1 MTALI
6 LSLATLSVRIC
17 VRLRRV
23 RFPHAVAIALVLG
36 LAVPSNAAELVKGS
50 VSVFTDGG
58 YTRLLFRFEEEV
70 PARINV
76 AGTIMVINF
85 KKPVQVGVERL
96 NDSAREYISV
106 ARRDP
111 DGTAIRIALA
121 RKVKVNTITAGER
134 FYVDLLPDNWTGMLP
149 GLPQEVVDDLS
160 RRAHEAER
168 LLYQHKIIAKQ
179 QEPVLMRVRVARQPT
194 FIRYVFEMPDTANVV
209 PEESE
214 GKLTLNFD
222 RAIRWD
228 LADAKATMPPTLESI
243 DAANE
248 FDSTAVTFALN
259 GAPEVR
265 TFREDRSIVVDI
277 GTGSG
282 KSYPE
287 AQVGG
292 KPPAVSAP
300 SIDAPETVPA
310 AKEAAAPAVAKEE
323 IKSAAKNASPAK
335 IEAAKPDVAPAP
347 KAEAI
352 KSEAP
357 KAEAPKLEAPKVEA
371 PRAETPKAAL
381 KPEAAAKP
389 ETTPPPAPPPNVG
402 QAPPAAASE
411 LSKAAPVKSVA
422 VPDVAPLDAPPVAP
436 KAAAAKPIAP
446 KNEPTAVVASV
457 QQSGST
463 LRIAFPFALP
473 TPAAVFRRADMLW
486 LIFDSDKK
494 IDIAAL
500 AADKDSGIRHT
511 KLDRG
516 TDGEAVIR
524 IRLARPRLVSLAADG
539 PGWVVTVADA
549 VTVPTQPLSVSRSIL
564 GKSQATIAVPFDGPG
579 RLHVLK
585 DRDIGDSLMVITGLG
600 PARGF
605 LNRQDFV
612 ELRALVSTHGIVVQP
627 VADDIMADIEAD
639 RVTFSRPGGL
649 SLSPTTQA
657 EEQIASTFR
666 SLTFDP
672 QTWGFDRQAPFVQRQ
687 SELVRLAAAAPEA
700 KRKQARLNLA
710 RFYLARDMA
719 AEAKGVI
726 DVALA
731 DQRDSTD
738 VTGSILRAVADV
750 MMDRPHEAL
759 KILSTPQIGNQHD
772 APVWRAVA
780 FAREGK
786 WPEAREAFKTSDA
799 ALASLPLELQR
810 MAMLEALRAAIEVR
824 DFTAAARLVNDFETA
839 GVPPDIEPILK
850 VLAGRLSEGLGRN
863 DDALANYRLAADASD
878 RRSASQGR
886 LREIAL
892 MHAKGG
898 MPRKDAIAA
907 LETLVT
913 VWRGD
918 ETETEG
924 LKLLANLYTQEGRYR
939 DAFHVMR
946 TALKA
951 HPNSDMTRKIQDEAA
966 ATFDSLFLEG
976 KGDSLPP
983 VEALGLFYDYRELT
997 PIGRRGDEMIRRLAD
1012 RLVAVDLL
1020 DQGAELLQHQV
1031 DHRLQGAARAQ
1042 VATRLA
1048 VVYLMNRRPERA
1060 LATLQSTRSGDLAN
1074 ELRDQRLLLEA
1085 RALSDIGRHELALE
1099 LIVNIKGSE
1108 AVRLRSDIFWA
1119 AKRWRDAAEQI
1130 ELLHGERW
1138 REFAPLND
1146 SERSDILRAAIGYTI
1161 GDEPMG
1167 LDRLREK
1174 YGAKMAESSDAR
1186 AFEVVTSPIGSGRP
1200 EFMAI
1205 AKRLAA
1211 VDTLQAFLRDI
1222 RKRYPDAVP
1231 PAAATKDAVPAA
1243 APKPEAAVPADK
1255 AVVTAPADSNPAAS
1269 PLPPKAPVGVPLRPD
1284 MTPTGSIP
1292 KLPKPRPVV
1301 R

>member
-1 MTALI
+1 MTALT
-6 LSLATLSVRIC
+6 LSLASLRARARAC
-17 VRLRRV
+17 LRRM
-23 RFPHAVAIALVLG
+23 RFPHVAAMALALSV
-36 LAVPSNAAELVKGS
+36 APPAHADDPVKGT

-58 YTRLLFRFEEEV
+58 YTRLLFRLEEEV

-76 AGTIMVINF
+76 AGTIMVISF
-85 KKPVQVGVERL
+85 KKPVQIGVERL
-96 NDSAREYISV
+96 NDSARDYISV

-121 RKVKVNTITAGER
+121 RKVKVNTIKAGER

-149 GLPQEVVDDLS
+149 GLPQEVVDDLA
-160 RRAHEAER
+160 RRAREAEQ

-179 QEPVLMRVRVARQPT
+179 KEPSLMRVRVARLPT

-209 PEESE
+209 PEEGE

-222 RAIRWD
+222 QAVRWD
-228 LADAKATMPPTLESI
+228 LADAKATMPPTLEAI
-243 DAANE
+243 DAAHE
-248 FDSTAVTFALN
+248 FNSATVTFTLN

-265 TFREDRSIVVDI
+265 TFREDRSIVVDVS
-277 GTGSG
+277 TGSG
-282 KSYPE
+282 KILSE
-287 AQVGG
+287 GQGDV
-292 KPPAVSAP
+292 KPLAKSAP

-310 AKEAAAPAVAKEE
+310 TKEGAALPAPKEE
-323 IKSAAKNASPAK
+323 IKSAAPAK
-335 IEAAKPDVAPAP
+335 SEVAKPAVAPAP
-347 KAEAI
+347 KP
-352 KSEAP
+352 EAP
-357 KAEAPKLEAPKVEA
+357 KAEAPK
-371 PRAETPKAAL
+371 AEPPKAELPKPAM
-381 KPEAAAKP
+381 KPEAAAKHEAAP
-389 ETTPPPAPPPNVG
+389 ASVPPKDVAQAPTKVSEPSKAAP
-402 QAPPAAASE
+402 APPAAIPA
-411 LSKAAPVKSVA
+411 
-422 VPDVAPLDAPPVAP
+422 VAPLDAPPIAP
-436 KAAAAKPIAP
+436 KAAVAKPAAP
-446 KNEPTAVVASV
+446 IDPTAVVAGV
-457 QQSGST
+457 QQSGGA
-463 LRIAFPFALP
+463 LRIDFPFAAP
-473 TPAAVFRRADMLW
+473 APAAVFRRADMVW
-486 LIFDSDKK
+486 LVFDSDKK

-500 AADKDSGIRHT
+500 TADKDSGVRSA
-511 KLDRG
+511 KLERG
-516 TDGEAVIR
+516 ADGEAIIR

-539 PGWVVTVADA
+539 PGWVVTIADA

-564 GKSQATIAVPFDGPG
+564 GKSQSSIAIPFDGPG

-585 DRDIGDSLMVITGLG
+585 DQDIGDSLMVITGLG

-612 ELRALVSTHGIVVQP
+612 ELRALASTHGIVVQP
-627 VADDIMADIEAD
+627 VADDVIADLEAD

-649 SLSPTTQA
+649 SLSPTNQA

-687 SELVRLAAAAPEA
+687 SELMRLAANAPEV

-731 DQRDSTD
+731 EQRDSTD

-750 MMDRPHEAL
+750 MMDRPQEAL
-759 KILSTPQIGNQHD
+759 KILSAPQVANQHD
-772 APVWRAVA
+772 APIWRAVA
-780 FAREGK
+780 LAREGK

-824 DFTAAARLVNDFETA
+824 DFTAASRLVNDFETA
-839 GVPPDIEPILK
+839 GVPPDVEPTFK
-850 VLAGRLSEGLGRN
+850 VLAGRLYEGLGRA
-863 DDALANYRLAADASD
+863 DDALANYRLAAETSD
-878 RRSASQGR
+878 RRAASQGR

-892 MHAKGG
+892 MQAKGN
-898 MPRKDAIAA
+898 MPRKEAITA
-907 LETLVT
+907 LETLVAA
-913 VWRGD
+913 WRGD

-924 LKLLANLYTQEGRYR
+924 LKLLAHLYTQENRYR

-946 TALKA
+946 TALRA
-951 HPNSDMTRKIQDEAA
+951 HPNSDLTRKIQDEAA

-997 PIGRRGDEMIRRLAD
+997 PIGRRGDEMIRKLAD
-1012 RLVAVDLL
+1012 RLTSVDLL
-1020 DQGAELLQHQV
+1020 DQATELLQHQV

-1042 VATRLA
+1042 VATKLA
-1048 VVYLMNRRPERA
+1048 VTYLMNRRPERA

-1099 LIVNIKGSE
+1099 LIVNIKGPE
-1108 AVRLRSDIFWA
+1108 AIRLRSDIMWA

-1146 SERSDILRAAIGYTI
+1146 SERSDILRAAIGYTL

-1174 YGAKMAESSDAR
+1174 YGAKMAESTDAR
-1186 AFEVVTSPIGSGRP
+1186 AFEVVSSPIGNDRP
-1200 EFMAI
+1200 EFLAI

-1222 RKRYPDAVP
+1222 RKRFPDAAP
-1231 PAAATKDAVPAA
+1231 PVAPANEAVPVA
-1243 APKPEAAVPADK
+1243 APKPQATAPADK
-1255 AVVTAPADSNPAAS
+1255 ATVTAPPGPDPASS

-1292 KLPKPRPVV
+1292 TLPKPRPAV

>member
-6 LSLATLSVRIC
+6 LSLATVSVRIC
-17 VRLRRV
+17 VRLRRM
-23 RFPHAVAIALVLG
+23 RFPHVAAIALVMG
-36 LAVPSNAAELVKGS
+36 LAVPSNAAEPVKGS

-85 KKPVQVGVERL
+85 QKPVQLGVERL

-149 GLPQEVVDDLS
+149 GLPQEIVDDLA
-160 RRAHEAER
+160 RRAREAER

-179 QEPVLMRVRVARQPT
+179 QEPALMRVRVARQPT
-194 FIRYVFEMPDTANVV
+194 FVRYVFEMPDTANVV
-209 PEESE
+209 PEQGE
-214 GKLTLNFD
+214 GKLTLSFD
-222 RAIRWD
+222 QAVRWD

-248 FDSTAVTFALN
+248 FDSTAVTFTLN

-282 KSYPE
+282 KSHPE
-287 AQVGG
+287 VQIGG
-292 KPPAVSAP
+292 KPQAVSAP

-310 AKEAAAPAVAKEE
+310 AKDTAAPAITKEE
-323 IKSAAKNASPAK
+323 IKSAAKNTAPAK
-335 IEAAKPDVAPAP
+335 FEAAKPDVVPAP
-347 KAEAI
+347 KAEA
-352 KSEAP
+352 
-357 KAEAPKLEAPKVEA
+357 
-371 PRAETPKAAL
+371 T

-389 ETTPPPAPPPNVG
+389 ETAPSPMPPTNMG

-411 LSKAAPVKSVA
+411 PSKAAPMKSVA

-436 KAAAAKPIAP
+436 KAAIAKPIAP
-446 KNEPTAVVASV
+446 KNDPTGVVASV
-457 QQSGST
+457 QQSGSA
-463 LRIAFPFALP
+463 LRVDFPFALP

-500 AADKDSGIRHT
+500 TADKDSGIRSA

-539 PGWVVTVADA
+539 PGWTVTVADA

-564 GKSQATIAVPFDGPG
+564 GKSQASVAVPFDGPG

-585 DRDIGDSLMVITGLG
+585 DRDIGDSLMVVTGLG

-627 VADDIMADIEAD
+627 VADDVMADVEAD

-657 EEQIASTFR
+657 EEQIASNFR

-687 SELVRLAAAAPEA
+687 AELVRLAASAPEA

-824 DFTAAARLVNDFETA
+824 DFTAATRLVNDFETA
-839 GVPPDIEPILK
+839 GVPPDIEPTLK
-850 VLAGRLSEGLGRN
+850 VLAGRLDEGLGRN

-878 RRSASQGR
+878 RRAASQGR

-924 LKLLANLYTQEGRYR
+924 LKLLAHLYTQDGRYR

-946 TALKA
+946 TALRA

-1108 AVRLRSDIFWA
+1108 AVRLRSDILWA

-1222 RKRYPDAVP
+1222 RKRYPDAAP
-1231 PAAATKDAVPAA
+1231 PAAAAKDVVPAA

-1255 AVVTAPADSNPAAS
+1255 AVVTAPAKPDPAAS

-1292 KLPKPRPVV
+1292 KLPKPRPAV

>member
-1 MTALI
+1 MTALT
-6 LSLATLSVRIC
+6 LSLATLRARAC
-17 VRLRRV
+17 MCLRRV
-23 RFPHAVAIALVLG
+23 CFLSAASMLLVLG
-36 LAVPSNAAELVKGS
+36 VAAPVKAAEPVKGS

-58 YTRLLFRFEEEV
+58 YTRLLFRLEEEV

-85 KKPVQVGVERL
+85 QKPVQIGVERL

-134 FYVDLLPDNWTGMLP
+134 FYVDLLPENWSGMLP
-149 GLPQEVVDDLS
+149 GLPQEVVDDLA
-160 RRAHEAER
+160 RRAREAER

-179 QEPVLMRVRVARQPT
+179 KEPVLMRVRVARQPT
-194 FIRYVFEMPDTANVV
+194 FIRYVFEMPDTTNVV

-222 RAIRWD
+222 QAIRWD
-228 LADAKATMPPTLESI
+228 LADAKATMPPTLEAI
-243 DAANE
+243 DTTNE
-248 FDSTAVTFALN
+248 FDSTAVTFTLN

-265 TFREDRSIVVDI
+265 NFREDRSIIVDI

-282 KSYPE
+282 KSQPE
-287 AQVGG
+287 GQSST
-292 KPPAVSAP
+292 KPLTMSAP
-300 SIDAPETVPA
+300 SIDAPETIPA
-310 AKEAAAPAVAKEE
+310 TKEAAPPSVPKEE
-323 IKSAAKNASPAK
+323 IKGAAKNAASAK
-335 IEAAKPDVAPAP
+335 GEAAKPEVAPTPKPEAP
-347 KAEAI
+347 KVG
-352 KSEAP
+352 SP
-357 KAEAPKLEAPKVEA
+357 KAEAPQPM
-371 PRAETPKAAL
+371 L
-381 KPEAAAKP
+381 KPEVAAKP
-389 ETTPPPAPPPNVG
+389 EATPPPAPPKEMA
-402 QAPPAAASE
+402 QAPSIAASE
-411 LSKAAPVKSVA
+411 SSKAAPAPPVT
-422 VPDVAPLDAPPVAP
+422 VPAVAPLDAPPTAP
-436 KAAAAKPIAP
+436 KAPVAKPIAP
-446 KNEPTAVVASV
+446 KSDPTAVVAGI
-457 QQSGST
+457 QQSGSA
-463 LRIAFPFALP
+463 LRIDFPFASP
-473 TPAAVFRRADMLW
+473 TPAAAFRRADMLW
-486 LIFDSDKK
+486 LLFDSDKK

-500 AADKDSGIRHT
+500 TADKDSGIRSA
-511 KLDRG
+511 KLERG
-516 TDGEAVIR
+516 ADGEAIIR

-549 VTVPTQPLSVSRSIL
+549 VTIPTQPLTVSRSIL
-564 GKSQATIAVPFDGPG
+564 GKSQASIAIPFDGPG

-585 DRDIGDSLMVITGLG
+585 DLDVGDSLMVVTGLG

-612 ELRALVSTHGIVVQP
+612 ELRALTSTHGIVVQP
-627 VADDIMADIEAD
+627 VADDVMADLEAD

-687 SELVRLAAAAPEA
+687 SELIRLAAAAPEA

-719 AEAKGVI
+719 SEAKGVI

-731 DQRDSTD
+731 EQRDSTD

-750 MMDRPHEAL
+750 MMDRPQEAL

-824 DFTAAARLVNDFETA
+824 DFTAASRLVNDFETA
-839 GVPPDIEPILK
+839 GVPPEIEPTLK
-850 VLAGRLSEGLGRN
+850 VLAGRLYEGLGRN
-863 DDALANYRLAADASD
+863 DDALANYRLAAEAAD
-878 RRSASQGR
+878 RRAASQGR

-892 MHAKGG
+892 MYAKGE
-898 MPRKDAIAA
+898 MPRKEAITA
-907 LETLVT
+907 LETLIT

-924 LKLLANLYTQEGRYR
+924 LKLLANLYTQESRYR

-997 PIGRRGDEMIRRLAD
+997 PIGRRGDEMIRKLAD
-1012 RLVAVDLL
+1012 RLTSVDLL
-1020 DQGAELLQHQV
+1020 DQAAELLQHQV

-1099 LIVNIKGSE
+1099 LIVNIKGPE
-1108 AVRLRSDIFWA
+1108 AIRLRSDILWS

-1146 SERSDILRAAIGYTI
+1146 ERSDILRAAIGYTL

-1186 AFEVVTSPIGSGRP
+1186 AFEVVSTPIGSDRP
-1200 EFMAI
+1200 EFLAI
-1205 AKRLAA
+1205 AKRLAG

-1222 RKRYPDAVP
+1222 RKRYPDAAP
-1231 PAAATKDAVPAA
+1231 PAPLAKDV
-1243 APKPEAAVPADK
+1243 APKPQATAPADK
-1255 AVVTAPADSNPAAS
+1255 AVVNAPAKPDPASS

-1301 R
+1301 MR

>member
-6 LSLATLSVRIC
+6 LSLATLSVRVC
-17 VRLRRV
+17 ARLRRV
-23 RFPHAVAIALVLG
+23 RFPHAAALALALG
-36 LAVPSNAAELVKGS
+36 FAVPAKAAEPVKGS

-76 AGTIMVINF
+76 AGTIMVITF
-85 KKPVQVGVERL
+85 KKPVQIGVERL

-121 RKVKVNTITAGER
+121 RKVKVNTMTAGER

-160 RRAHEAER
+160 RRAREAER
-168 LLYQHKIIAKQ
+168 LLHQHKIIAKQ
-179 QEPVLMRVRVARQPT
+179 QEPALMRVRVARQPT

-209 PEESE
+209 PEQSE
-214 GKLTLNFD
+214 GKLTLGFD
-222 RAIRWD
+222 QAIRWD

-248 FDSTAVTFALN
+248 FDSTAVTFTLN

-282 KSYPE
+282 SGKSHSE

-292 KPPAVSAP
+292 KPHTVSAP

-310 AKEAAAPAVAKEE
+310 AKDAAAPAVAKEE
-323 IKSAAKNASPAK
+323 IKSAAKNAAPAK
-335 IEAAKPDVAPAP
+335 TEAAAPDVAPAP
-347 KAEAI
+347 KVEAN
-352 KSEAP
+352 KS
-357 KAEAPKLEAPKVEA
+357 EAPKVEA
-371 PRAETPKAAL
+371 PRGETPKATL

-389 ETTPPPAPPPNVG
+389 DGASQPAPPKNVA
-402 QAPPAAASE
+402 QAPPATAGEPSN
-411 LSKAAPVKSVA
+411 AAPAKSVA
-422 VPDVAPLDAPPVAP
+422 VPDVAPLDAPPIAP
-436 KAAAAKPIAP
+436 KGAIAKPIAP
-446 KNEPTAVVASV
+446 KNDPTAVVAGV
-457 QQSGST
+457 QQSGTT
-463 LRIAFPFALP
+463 LRIDFPFAVP

-500 AADKDSGIRHT
+500 TADRDSGIRSA
-511 KLDRG
+511 KLERSAE
-516 TDGEAVIR
+516 GEAIVR
-524 IRLARPRLVSLAADG
+524 VKLARPRLVSLAADG
-539 PGWVVTVADA
+539 PGWAVTVADA

-564 GKSQATIAVPFDGPG
+564 GKSQASIAVPFDGPG

-585 DRDIGDSLMVITGLG
+585 DRDIGDQLMVVTGLG

-627 VADDIMADIEAD
+627 VADDVMADIEPD

-672 QTWGFDRQAPFVQRQ
+672 QTWGFDRQVPFVQRQ
-687 SELVRLAAAAPEA
+687 SELIRLAANAPEA

-824 DFTAAARLVNDFETA
+824 DFTAASRLVNDFETA
-839 GVPPDIEPILK
+839 GVPSDVEPTLK
-850 VLAGRLSEGLGRN
+850 VLSGRLYEGLGRN
-863 DDALANYRLAADASD
+863 DDALANYRLAADTSD
-878 RRSASQGR
+878 RRAASQGR

-924 LKLLANLYTQEGRYR
+924 LKLLAHLYTQDGRYR

-946 TALKA
+946 TALRA
-951 HPNSDMTRKIQDEAA
+951 HPNSDLTRKIQDEAA

-1099 LIVNIKGSE
+1099 LIVNIKGPE
-1108 AVRLRSDIFWA
+1108 AVRLRSDILWA
-1119 AKRWRDAAEQI
+1119 AKRWREAAEQI

-1138 REFAPLND
+1138 REFAPLSD
-1146 SERSDILRAAIGYTI
+1146 AERSDILRAAIGYTL

-1174 YGAKMAESSDAR
+1174 YGAKLAESSDAR
-1186 AFEVVTSPIGSGRP
+1186 AFEVVSSPIGSDRP
-1200 EFMAI
+1200 EFLAI

-1231 PAAATKDAVPAA
+1231 AAPAASDAVPVA

-1255 AVVTAPADSNPAAS
+1255 AVVTAPAKPDLGSS
-1269 PLPPKAPVGVPLRPD
+1269 PLPPKAPVGMPLRPD

>member
-1 MTALI
+1 MTAVP
-6 LSLATLSVRIC
+6 LSLATLRAHAGAC
-17 VRLRRV
+17 LRRM
-23 RFPHAVAIALVLG
+23 RFAHVAAMVLALSIAPPVK
-36 LAVPSNAAELVKGS
+36 AADPVKGT

-58 YTRLLFRFEEEV
+58 YTRLLFRLEEEV
-70 PARINV
+70 PARISV
-76 AGTIMVINF
+76 AGTIMVISF
-85 KKPVQVGVERL
+85 KKPVQIGVERL
-96 NDSAREYISV
+96 NDSARDYISV

-134 FYVDLLPDNWTGMLP
+134 FYVDLLPENWTGMLP
-149 GLPQEVVDDLS
+149 GLPQEVVDDLA
-160 RRAHEAER
+160 RRAREAEL

-179 QEPVLMRVRVARQPT
+179 QEPALMRVRVARLPT
-194 FIRYVFEMPDTANVV
+194 FVRYVFEMPDTANVV

-222 RAIRWD
+222 QAVRWD
-228 LADAKATMPPTLESI
+228 LADAKATMPPTLEGV
-243 DAANE
+243 DAAYE
-248 FDSTAVTFALN
+248 FNSATVTFTLN

-265 TFREDRSIVVDI
+265 TFREDRSIVVDVS
-277 GTGSG
+277 TGSG
-282 KSYPE
+282 KILSE
-287 AQVGG
+287 GQSEV
-292 KPPAVSAP
+292 KPLAKSAP

-310 AKEAAAPAVAKEE
+310 MKEGAVPPAPKEEVKNAPKSATPPKAEPIKPEAAA
-323 IKSAAKNASPAK
+323 
-335 IEAAKPDVAPAP
+335 AP
-347 KAEAI
+347 

-357 KAEAPKLEAPKVEA
+357 KTEAPKAA
-371 PRAETPKAAL
+371 MPKAPS

-389 ETTPPPAPPPNVG
+389 ETTLSPPPTKDVAQAPALPITEPSKGVPAPPV
-402 QAPPAAASE
+402 PA
-411 LSKAAPVKSVA
+411 
-422 VPDVAPLDAPPVAP
+422 VAPLDAPPIAP
-436 KAAAAKPIAP
+436 SPTTAKPVVP
-446 KNEPTAVVASV
+446 KSDPGAGVVASV
-457 QQSGST
+457 QQSGSA
-463 LRIAFPFALP
+463 LHINFPFAAP
-473 TPAAVFRRADMLW
+473 TPAAVFRRADILW
-486 LIFDSDKK
+486 LLFESDKK

-500 AADKDSGIRHT
+500 MADKDSGIRGA
-511 KLDRG
+511 KLERG
-516 TDGEAVIR
+516 ADGAAIIR

-539 PGWVVTVADA
+539 PGWVVTVGDA
-549 VTVPTQPLSVSRSIL
+549 VTTPTQPLSVSRSIL
-564 GKSQATIAVPFDGPG
+564 GKSQASIAIPFDGPG
-579 RLHVLK
+579 RMHVLK
-585 DRDIGDSLMVITGLG
+585 DKDVGDSLIVIPGLA

-612 ELRALVSTHGIVVQP
+612 ELRALASTHGIVVQP
-627 VADDIMADIEAD
+627 VADDVVADLEAD

-687 SELVRLAAAAPEA
+687 SELMRLAATAPEA

-731 DQRDSTD
+731 EQRDSTD

-759 KILSTPQIGNQHD
+759 KILSAPQIGNQHD

-780 FAREGK
+780 LAREGK

-799 ALASLPLELQR
+799 AMASLPLELQR

-824 DFTAAARLVNDFETA
+824 DFTAASRLVNDFETA
-839 GVPPDIEPILK
+839 GVPPDVEPTLK
-850 VLAGRLSEGLGRN
+850 VLAGRLYEGLGRD
-863 DDALANYRLAADASD
+863 DDALANYRVAAETSD
-878 RRSASQGR
+878 RRAASQGR

-892 MHAKGG
+892 MQGKGN
-898 MPRKDAIAA
+898 MPRKEAITA
-907 LETLVT
+907 LETLVAA
-913 VWRGD
+913 WRGD

-924 LKLLANLYTQEGRYR
+924 LKLLAHLYTQENRYR

-946 TALKA
+946 TALRA
-951 HPNSDMTRKIQDEAA
+951 HPNSDLTRKIQDEAA

-997 PIGRRGDEMIRRLAD
+997 PIGRRGDEMIRKLAD
-1012 RLVAVDLL
+1012 RLTSVDLL
-1020 DQGAELLQHQV
+1020 DQATELLQHQV

-1042 VATRLA
+1042 VATKLA
-1048 VVYLMNRRPERA
+1048 VIYLMNHRPERA

-1085 RALSDIGRHELALE
+1085 RALSDIGRHELALD
-1099 LIVNIKGSE
+1099 LIANIKGPE
-1108 AVRLRSDIFWA
+1108 AIRLRSDIMWA

-1138 REFAPLND
+1138 REFAPLDD
-1146 SERSDILRAAIGYTI
+1146 SERSDILRAAIGYTL

-1186 AFEVVTSPIGSGRP
+1186 AFEVVSSPIGNDRP
-1200 EFMAI
+1200 EFLAV
-1205 AKRLAA
+1205 AKRLAS

-1222 RKRYPDAVP
+1222 RKRYPDAAP
-1231 PAAATKDAVPAA
+1231 PAMPAKEPVPVAS
-1243 APKPEAAVPADK
+1243 PKPEAPADK
-1255 AVVTAPADSNPAAS
+1255 AVITAPAKPNPTSS

-1292 KLPKPRPVV
+1292 TLPKPRPVV